1 MTTNILSL
9 RLAAAVAQEARDRAQ
24 VVADR
29 AAGELALASAEFSLR
44 LEALEA
50 AEAIRERSFE
60 WLRRHN
66 GLIK

>member
-1 MTTNILSL
+1 MAINIQSL

-24 VVADR
+24 VAADR
-29 AAGELALASAEFSLR
+29 AAGELAVASAEFSIR
-44 LEALEA
+44 LAALEA

-66 GLIK
+66 GFAK